1 MESLLEQVRQ
11 LGITLSYHTS
21 YAVNLADP
29 LRELRTAARN
39 LIGRCMELA
48 YKLKAKWIT
57 IHPGYKIGW
66 PDQKNERVPFFVES
80 LKYLLEKAEKQGVQ
94 IAVENLNR
102 LMQGEVF
109 YLGDCFDQLRQIFS
123 SSNSKFLKMTLDFGH
138 AHLNE
143 GVEKYLRTFADR
155 IICTHIH
162 DNMGQGVDQHLPVGK
177 GSIDWRRA
185 CKVIKGIDYTGPLC
199 FEVYSDEEKIAGM
212 KMLRRL
218 LGEEQKGE

>member
-1 MESLLEQVRQ
+1 
-11 LGITLSYHTS
+11 
-21 YAVNLADP
+21 
-29 LRELRTAARN
+29 
-39 LIGRCMELA
+39 
-48 YKLKAKWIT
+48 
-57 IHPGYKIGW
+57 
-66 PDQKNERVPFFVES
+66 
-80 LKYLLEKAEKQGVQ
+80 
-94 IAVENLNR
+94 
-102 LMQGEVF
+102 
-109 YLGDCFDQLRQIFS
+109 
-123 SSNSKFLKMTLDFGH
+123 MTLDFGH